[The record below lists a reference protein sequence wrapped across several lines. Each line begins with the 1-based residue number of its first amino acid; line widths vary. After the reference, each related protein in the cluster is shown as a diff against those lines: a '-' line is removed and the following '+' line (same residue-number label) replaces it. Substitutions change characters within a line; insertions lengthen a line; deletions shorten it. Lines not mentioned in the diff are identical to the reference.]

1 MNNNKR
7 LILYVFGL
15 LLVTSFH
22 SVMIGMIP
30 SSSRRMLAPAMQS
43 GFRYI
48 GSQAGGVN
56 GSSNI
61 LNSNF
66 SKQGYGLPAFSPM
79 PMQPVKYSANVAGSS
94 SQALQPLLAGS
105 QSGQSSGSGNRAG
118 FWAGI
123 FGAGAVA
130 ATMNNIAY
138 AQAQEEPVDI
148 SGLLNLDRDL
158 DSVDAI
164 LYPDLAQFIKKYS
177 CSFDLGKRSEF
188 VHATKNYFKDLDNKQ
203 IQSYQNS
210 KMYQHAGFFNRD
222 NEGRHQFS
230 AVSGNLVPVANETQF
245 FIKGSE
251 IDRVINAER
260 LKSYLK
266 RKGFG
271 NFKVASECL
280 HYTGQSVE
288 ILSPLIKL
296 GNQDTKISL
305 DEVKQILQIAQDTGY
320 SDWQFGK
327 NLMRDYLGHLVFV
340 DTEDI
345 SFICGKEI
353 LLSIPRVDETRRSKI
368 NKMVQLFMGYQDAMN
383 DEAKNWLQE
392 QLDQYGVLE
401 FLKGPVENESLN
413 LFVQRAFAK
422 RDQLNKELGLI
433 EHLLPEDS
441 RYDRSSNFEKVKEQ
455 FERYQQE
462 QRLAKEQKESKNQ
475 AGVLDQT
482 SLEEID

>member
-15 LLVTSFH
+15 LLVASFH

-43 GFRYI
+43 GFRYM
-48 GSQAGGVN
+48 GSQAGVVDG
-56 GSSNI
+56 SNI
-61 LNSNF
+61 ANSNF
-66 SKQGYGLPAFSPM
+66 SRQGYGLPAFSPM
-79 PMQPVKYSANVAGSS
+79 PMQPVQYSANVAGSS

-118 FWAGI
+118 LWAGI

-138 AQAQEEPVDI
+138 AQAQDQPVDI
-148 SGLLNLDRDL
+148 SGLLNLDREL

-164 LYPDLAQFIKKYS
+164 LYPDLAQFIKTYS

-188 VHATKNYFKDLDNKQ
+188 VQATKNYFKDLDDKQ
-203 IQSYQNS
+203 IKPYQNS
-210 KMYQHAGFFNRD
+210 KMYQQAGFFNRD
-222 NEGRHQFS
+222 KQGRHQFS

-260 LKSYLK
+260 LKSYLR

-320 SDWQFGK
+320 WDWQFGK
-327 NLMRDYLGHLVFV
+327 NLMRDHLGHLVFV

-345 SFICGKEI
+345 SFSCGKEI
-353 LLSIPRVDETRRSKI
+353 PLSLSGIDEMRRSKI
-368 NKMVQLFMGYQDAMN
+368 DKIVQIFMSYQDAMN

-392 QLDQYGVLE
+392 QLNNYGVLDI
-401 FLKGPVENESLN
+401 LQGPLDNESHQ
-413 LFVQRAFAK
+413 LFLQRSVAK

-475 AGVLDQT
+475 VGVLDQS